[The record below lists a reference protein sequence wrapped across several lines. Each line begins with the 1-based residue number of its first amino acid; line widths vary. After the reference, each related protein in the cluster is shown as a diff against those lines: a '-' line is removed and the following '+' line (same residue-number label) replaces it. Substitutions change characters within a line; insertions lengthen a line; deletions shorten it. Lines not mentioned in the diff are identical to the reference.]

1 MDTKRREFFKVFGAK
16 TAAAATAVVTPT
28 VVYAEQFSDEI
39 KKLSGQFNEKLSET
53 ASALGDRIGLVS
65 DSIGQVSDRVD
76 AASLTMAYQQ
86 AQLHLIFLLLF
97 ISFVIDGGMSL
108 TWLMLN

>member
-1 MDTKRREFFKVFGAK
+1 MNIKRRDFLRGLGSK

-28 VVYAEQFSDEI
+28 VAYAEELSSEM
-39 KKLSGQFNEKLSET
+39 KKLSDQLHEKLSST
-53 ASALGDRIGLVS
+53 ASVLGDRIG
-65 DSIGQVSDRVD
+65 QVSNRMD
-76 AASLTMAYQQ
+76 AAALTMAYQQ

-108 TWLMLN
+108 TWLMFN

>member
-1 MDTKRREFFKVFGAK
+1 MNTRRREFLRNLGSK
-16 TAAAATAVVTPT
+16 TAAAATAVATPT
-28 VVYAEQFSDEI
+28 AIYAEQFSSEM
-39 KKLSGQFNEKLSET
+39 KKLSGQFQKKLSHT
-53 ASALGDRIGLVS
+53 ASALTDQ
-65 DSIGQVSDRVD
+65 IGQVSNRMD
-76 AASLTMAYQQ
+76 AAAMTMACQQ